1 MREPF
6 TIEHSSGGGKSLVRG
21 VGMLIL
27 LGLAFILASSATACV
42 KTGHVGVVSVFGR
55 VTGRTLSEGIHLVN
69 PVANVTELSIKTQ
82 EIKEKA
88 AVPSKE
94 GLIMGL

>member
-1 MREPF
+1 MRPD
-6 TIEHSSGGGKSLVRG
+6 
-21 VGMLIL
+21 
-27 LGLAFILASSATACV
+27 
-42 KTGHVGVVSVFGR
+42 GHVGVVSVFGR
-55 VTGRTLSEGIHLVN
+55 VTGQTLSEGIHIVN

-94 GLIMGL
+94 GLIMGLEASILYHLDPRAGGDRSTSRSDRPTPRCC